1 MSSPASDSIERL
13 ELFSIPVWRTR
24 LPEMQVHEEGLRK
37 WIHTAWQTGEFRR
50 HAHGYGYQS
59 PPTLFN
65 KTIMARQPAL
75 ATLKQAFAKR
85 ALEVLRQRTNHF
97 VHLPPEAY
105 AFMAW
110 VLVQTGEDWVNNA
123 WHDHAPA
130 LISGCYYLQ
139 IPETEGEL
147 EGALAFMRPGLA
159 DGFVRQIQCVAPRQ
173 GDFIMFPS
181 ALTHRPQPTPT
192 AKGLRISINMDVY
205 VRWEH
210 WEEEGR
216 SIDQKA
222 YRERVLAS
230 LDPDAEPPPNVG

>member
-1 MSSPASDSIERL
+1 MRAETSNGIERL

-24 LPEMQVHEEGLRK
+24 LPEIEPHAATLRD
-37 WIHTAWQTGEFRR
+37 WIHGAWRQGDFRR
-50 HAHGYGYQS
+50 NAYGYGYQS
-59 PPTLFN
+59 PPTLFS
-65 KTIMARQPAL
+65 KTVVARQPAL
-75 ATLKQAFAKR
+75 GLLKQAFATR
-85 ALEVLRQRTNHF
+85 ALEVLKQRTNHY
-97 VHLPPEAY
+97 VHLPPQAY

-110 VLVQTGEDWVNNA
+110 VLVQTNEDWVNNA

-147 EGALAFMRPGLA
+147 EGALAFMRPGMA
-159 DGFVRQIQCVAPRQ
+159 DGFVRQIQCVAPRE

-181 ALTHRPQPTPT
+181 SLTHRPQPTPT
-192 AKGLRISINMDVY
+192 ARGLRISINMDVY

-216 SIDQKA
+216 NIDQKA
-222 YRERVLAS
+222 YRNRVLAS
-230 LDPDAEPPPNVG
+230 LDPDAEPPPDVG